1 MGNPRYANGHRRRQL
16 TARIKRE
23 QTYCALCG
31 GEIDQTL
38 HYLDPQ
44 AGVIDEDLA
53 IARGGNPLDPAN
65 CGHMHRAC
73 NQRKGILTIAEY
85 HAAMIATPNEELRTS
100 RSW

>member
-1 MGNPRYANGHRRRQL
+1 MGNPRYTNGHRRRQL

-31 GEIDQTL
+31 GEIDKTL
-38 HYLDPQ
+38 HYLDPR
-44 AGVIDEDLA
+44 ALVIDEDLA
-53 IARGGNPLDPAN
+53 IARGGNPLDRAN
-65 CGHMHRAC
+65 TNAMHREC

-85 HAAMIATPNEELRTS
+85 HAAMAATPNEDMPTS